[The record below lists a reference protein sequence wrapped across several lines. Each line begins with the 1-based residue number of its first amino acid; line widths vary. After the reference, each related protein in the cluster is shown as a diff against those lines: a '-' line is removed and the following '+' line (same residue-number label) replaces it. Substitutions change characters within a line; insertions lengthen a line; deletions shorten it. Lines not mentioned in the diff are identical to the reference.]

1 MLKNLSISNFLLID
15 NLEIEFTS
23 GLCVLTGETG
33 SGKSILVDAIGL
45 MVGMRGGA
53 EYIQTGF
60 EQCSI
65 SGEFE
70 LDLDDGT
77 RHILVENGIN
87 ILVPPF
93 VESGDNIIVDTR
105 TIEYVKKV

>member
-15 NLEIEFTS
+15 KLEIEFTS

-45 MVGMRGGA
+45 MVGMRGDT
-53 EYIQTGF
+53 EYIQSGF
-60 EQCSI
+60 DQCSV

-70 LDLDDGT
+70 FKQD
-77 RHILVENGIN
+77 NGI
-87 ILVPPF
+87 
-93 VESGDNIIVDTR
+93 
-105 TIEYVKKV
+105 

>member
-53 EYIQTGF
+53 EYI
-60 EQCSI
+60 
-65 SGEFE
+65 
-70 LDLDDGT
+70 
-77 RHILVENGIN
+77 
-87 ILVPPF
+87 
-93 VESGDNIIVDTR
+93 
-105 TIEYVKKV
+105 

>member
-60 EQCSI
+60 EPVSYTHLTLPTKAWCRSRW
-65 SGEFE
+65 SPY
-70 LDLDDGT
+70 
-77 RHILVENGIN
+77 H
-87 ILVPPF
+87 
-93 VESGDNIIVDTR
+93 
-105 TIEYVKKV
+105 